1 MKVTLSL
8 MGRFWAFYL
17 AKELQSRGC
26 LERLITSYPV
36 FETVKY
42 GIDRERI
49 CSLVINEI
57 LNRGWV
63 KAPAMLKRHY
73 NAQYLV
79 HELFDRRAARNLPPQ
94 PELLLG
100 WSSFS
105 LHTLRRARDLG
116 ARTVLQHGSSH
127 IVYQDQILR
136 EEYGRLGLRGHDF
149 AHPKIIDKE
158 LLEYQEADFISIPSL
173 YVKETF
179 LQRGVPAAK
188 LLHVPYGVD
197 LSNFYPVPKVDK
209 TFRVIHC
216 GNLSLRKG
224 VHYLLQAFSELKLP
238 GAELWLIGKVTDE
251 ISPFLKQYASP
262 AVILQGTFPERELH
276 KYFSQGSVFCLA
288 SIEEGLAMVQPMA
301 MACGLPLIITTN
313 TGGADLVREGREG
326 FILPIRDVAALKEKI
341 LYCYENPEEARCMGE
356 AGRRR
361 VRTGFTWADHSEK
374 MMAHFRRILAGTT
387 GSGQAGLAMPAIS
400 GKSGETTG

>member
-17 AKELQSRGC
+17 AKELQSHGF

-57 LNRGWV
+57 LNRGWL

-79 HELFDRRAARNLPPQ
+79 HELFDRHAARHLPPQ
-94 PELLLG
+94 PELLVG
-100 WSSFS
+100 WSSYS
-105 LHTLRRARDLG
+105 LHTLRRAKESG
-116 ARTVLQHGSSH
+116 AKTVLQHGSSH

-136 EEYGRLGLRGHDF
+136 EEYDRLGLRGHEF
-149 AHPKIIDKE
+149 AHPRIIEKE

-197 LSNFYPVPKVDK
+197 LSNFYPIPKVDK

-224 VHYLLQAFSELKLP
+224 VHYLLQAFSELQLP
-238 GAELWLIGKVTDE
+238 DAELWLIGKVTDE
-251 ISPFLKQYASP
+251 LGPFLKRYASP
-262 AVILQGTFPERELH
+262 SVILKGTFPERELH

-313 TGGADLVREGREG
+313 TGGADLAREGREG

-341 LYCYENPEEARCMGE
+341 LYCYENPEEARRMGE
-356 AGRRR
+356 AGQRRA
-361 VRTGFTWADHSEK
+361 GAGYTWADHADK
-374 MMAHFRRILAGTT
+374 MIAHFRRILAGPTE
-387 GSGQAGLAMPAIS
+387 SG
-400 GKSGETTG
+400 

>member
-1 MKVTLSL
+1 MKVTISVL
-8 MGRFWAFYL
+8 GRFHAFYL
-17 AKELQSRGC
+17 AKELQGHGC

-57 LNRGWV
+57 LNRGWL
-63 KAPAMLKRHY
+63 KAPAMLKRRY

-79 HELFDRRAARNLPPQ
+79 HELFDGHAARHLPPK
-94 PELLLG
+94 PELLVG
-100 WSSFS
+100 WSSCF
-105 LHTLRRARDLG
+105 LHTLRRARELG
-116 ARTVLQHGSSH
+116 AKTVLERGSSH
-127 IVYQDQILR
+127 IVEQDEILR
-136 EEYGRLGLRGHDF
+136 EEYARLGWRCLKVP
-149 AHPKIIDKE
+149 HPKIIDKE

-179 LQRGVPAAK
+179 LKRGVPAAK

-224 VHYLLQAFSELKLP
+224 VHYLLQAFGELKLP
-238 GAELWLIGKVTDE
+238 GAELWLIGSLTEE
-251 ISPFLKQYASP
+251 IRPFLNQFASP
-262 AVILQGTFPERELH
+262 AIRHLGPFPQPELP
-276 KYFSQGSVFCLA
+276 KYYSQGSVFCLA
-288 SIEEGLAMVQPMA
+288 SIEEGLAMVQPQA

-341 LYCYENPEEARCMGE
+341 LYCYENPEEARRMGE
-356 AGRRR
+356 AARER
-361 VRTGFTWADHSEK
+361 VRTGFTWADYGDK
-374 MMAHFRRILAGTT
+374 MMACYRRILAGE
-387 GSGQAGLAMPAIS
+387 GADQAL
-400 GKSGETTG
+400 SGENAGAVRMGDS